1 MKHKIKLGLVD
12 DHQLFLKS
20 LGLMIE
26 SFQNFSVTVEALNGS
41 DLQLKMKGVTTDQ
54 PDIMLIDINMP
65 KMNGFA
71 TAAWLHENYPEIKL
85 VALSMNADD
94 HSIISMFKAGVCSYL
109 LKDTHPAELEKA
121 LNEIFN
127 KGYYNADAAN
137 VNYRRLLI
145 AGQETDQLQLTEK
158 EKLFLQ
164 LACSDRT
171 YKLIAH
177 EMGITERNV
186 DFMREV
192 LFGKFKV
199 QSRVGL
205 CLEAIRKKIVNL

>member
-1 MKHKIKLGLVD
+1 MKHNIKVGLVD

-20 LGLMIE
+20 LNLMIE
-26 SFQNFSVTVEALNGS
+26 SFQNFAVVLEALNGV
-41 DLQLKMKGVTTDQ
+41 DLQTKMSALTEGL

-65 KMNGFA
+65 KMNGLE
-71 TAAWLHENYPEIKL
+71 TASWLHEHHPEIKL

-94 HSIISMFKAGVCSYL
+94 HSIISMFKSGVCSYL

-121 LNEIFN
+121 LNEVYT
-127 KGYYNADAAN
+127 KGYYNADVAN
-137 VNYRRLLI
+137 INYRRLLI
-145 AGQETDQLQLTEK
+145 AGKEVEELQLTEK

-177 EMGITERNV
+177 EMGVTERNV
-186 DFMREV
+186 DFTREV

-205 CLEAIRKKIVNL
+205 CLEAVRRKIVDL